1 MLAYALH
8 ECRFRGS
15 DKKCVVLDPGTV
27 GEVPNEVYRDLVKLD
42 AVRPATEDEAQLYEL
57 RNGAKVDAAP
67 VSVPQKPVPVQ
78 EARSDTDAIDGDV
91 DENQVSFD
99 FSTLSPKHKGGGRFV
114 VVDSSGAVVAGEDE
128 AFASKQAAQEWI
140 DAQSNAT
147 GESTDSDDL
156 LG

>member
-15 DKKCVVLDPGTV
+15 DKKPVVLDPGTV
-27 GEVPNEVYRDLVKLD
+27 GEIPNEVYRDLVKLD

-78 EARSDTDAIDGDV
+78 QAQNDTGGTDTDA
-91 DENQVSFD
+91 DENRAGFD
-99 FSTLSPKHKGGGRFV
+99 TSTLSPKHKGGGRFV

-140 DAQSNAT
+140 DTQSNDAD
-147 GESTDSDDL
+147 ESADSDDL